1 MGTNQKGS
9 REYRSNE
16 RAAQERYNVPIAK
29 AGRDS
34 IARRMNTEQY
44 RANHDAIDWRRGD
57 ITTGPPGVEG
67 ARGCSSEPGPAG
79 PGDEEDVTVQLLQL
93 LSPGTLPPT
102 EHREQRTQGA
112 LDRKLDLIANHG
124 ELPKETTDNSS
135 QEAKP

>member
-34 IARRMNTEQY
+34 IARRMNTSQY
-44 RANHDAIDWRRGD
+44 RDNHDAIDWHRGY
-57 ITTGPPGVEG
+57 IKGPPGVEG
-67 ARGCSSEPGPAG
+67 VMGCVDEPGPTG
-79 PGDEEDVTVQLLQL
+79 PGDEEDVTVRLLQL
-93 LSPGTLPPT
+93 LAPAYTPPNPAQV
-102 EHREQRTQGA
+102 ERAQRS

-124 ELPKETTDNSS
+124 ELPKETQANSS
-135 QEAKP
+135 QEAKS